1 MKRVILFVM
10 RGYRLC
16 SSDDDDDNMR
26 VPSQPWLED
35 RMYGD
40 GHVLYIVSRYI
51 VRWLVVERSYSYAV
65 RAWRDI

>member
-35 RMYGD
+35 MD
-40 GHVLYIVSRYI
+40 
-51 VRWLVVERSYSYAV
+51 VRRWPCVVYCKQVHR
-65 RAWRDI
+65 